1 MENKSTFKT
10 ALIMIAVLFST
21 LLGQLKAQ
29 IANNYPNDSLIQND
43 PNVVFTEMFEQ
54 NSVSNLLN
62 GVNGTYGAYTNI
74 TNPTNISFSSSVPP
88 GSNGTQSGKF
98 TTYHTSN
105 SVNATEIRKK
115 FTNTISD
122 SVFVRFY
129 VKYNDTHT
137 HHHSGIWLMGA
148 NPANSCFPCILTNT
162 TTPFVGDSAFA
173 LGAELTGST
182 MSPQTN
188 SRFALY
194 NKWRDMHPLNSG
206 IYDGNEFL
214 HSNPIDIINTTQWNC
229 IEVMLKLNNPT
240 TDSTGEAKLWINGQL
255 ITHLGKGFPNGAWN
269 QLNFTIG
276 TGTPFDGFRWRS
288 NPLVV
293 FNSIW
298 IKNYTYV
305 NSDPNPNDI
314 LYDHIVVA
322 KNYIGPISTNT
333 TGVNDINKP
342 SNITIYPNP
351 TNGNVN
357 FSQTINHITI
367 VNMFGQTVL
376 EATNVSNVSTESLND
391 GVYFIEADNGTYKLI
406 IKH

>member
-10 ALIMIAVLFST
+10 ALIMIAVLYST

-29 IANNYPNDSLIQND
+29 IANNYPNDLLIQND

-54 NSVSNLLN
+54 DSVSNLLI
-62 GVNGTYGAYTNI
+62 GYTNI
-74 TNPTNISFSSSVPP
+74 SNPTNISFSSSVPP

-105 SVNATEIRKK
+105 SVIATEIRKK

-129 VKYNDTHT
+129 VKYNNTHT
-137 HHHSGIWLMGA
+137 HHHSGIWLIGA
-148 NPANSCFPCILTNT
+148 NPANSCFPCILTGSS
-162 TTPFVGDSAFA
+162 TPFVSDSAFS

-182 MSPQTN
+182 INPQTN

-194 NKWRDMHPLNSG
+194 NKWMGMHPLNSG
-206 IYDGNEFL
+206 LYYGNEFL

-229 IEVMLKLNNPT
+229 IEVMLKVNNPT

-255 ITHLGKGFPNGAWN
+255 ITHLGKGLPNGVWN

-276 TGTPFDGFRWRS
+276 TGTPFNGFRWRS

-305 NSDPNPNDI
+305 SSDPNPNDI

-322 KNYIGPISTNT
+322 KKYIGPISTNN
-333 TGVNDINKP
+333 TGVNDIDNQKD
-342 SNITIYPNP
+342 ITLYPNP
-351 TNGNVN
+351 ADDFIN
-357 FSQTINHITI
+357 FSTMIKKLSIANI
-367 VNMFGQTVL
+367 FGQVIFQ
-376 EATNVSNVSTESLND
+376 SNDISNISTKSLID
-391 GVYFIEADNGTYKLI
+391 GLYIIKADNRTYKLI
-406 IKH
+406 VKH

>member
-29 IANNYPNDSLIQND
+29 IANNYPNDLLIQND

-54 NSVSNLLN
+54 GTVSNLLI
-62 GVNGTYGAYTNI
+62 GYTNI
-74 TNPTNISFSSSVPP
+74 SNPTNISFSSSVPP
-88 GSNGTQSGKF
+88 GSKGTQSGKF

-105 SVNATEIRKK
+105 SVIATEIRKK

-137 HHHSGIWLMGA
+137 HHHSGIWLIGA
-148 NPANSCFPCILTNT
+148 NPANSCFPCIMTGSS
-162 TTPFVGDSAFA
+162 TPFVSDSVFS

-182 MSPQTN
+182 INPQTN

-194 NKWRDMHPLNSG
+194 NKWMGMHPLNSG
-206 IYDGNEFL
+206 LYYGNEFL
-214 HSNPIDIINTTQWNC
+214 HSNPIDLINTTQWNC

-255 ITHLGKGFPNGAWN
+255 ITHLGKGLPNGVWN
-269 QLNFTIG
+269 QLDFTIG
-276 TGTPFDGFRWRS
+276 TGTPFNGFRWRS

-322 KNYIGPISTNT
+322 KKYIGPISTNT
-333 TGVNDINKP
+333 TGVNDIDNQED
-342 SNITIYPNP
+342 ITLYPNP
-351 TNGNVN
+351 ADEFVN
-357 FSQTINHITI
+357 FSTMIKKLSIANI
-367 VNMFGQTVL
+367 FGQVIFQ
-376 EATNVSNVSTESLND
+376 ANDISNISTKSLID
-391 GVYFIEADNGTYKLI
+391 GLYIIKADNRTYKLI
-406 IKH
+406 ITH

>member
-1 MENKSTFKT
+1 MKKKSPFNFTFI
-10 ALIMIAVLFST
+10 LSVILFLSHVDNSV
-21 LLGQLKAQ
+21 AQ
-29 IANNYPNDSLIQND
+29 IANSYPNDSNIQTD

-54 NSVSNLLN
+54 DSVSNLLS
-62 GVNGTYGAYTNI
+62 GYTNL

-105 SVNATEIRKK
+105 SVRATEIRKQ

-129 VKYNDTHT
+129 VKYNDTHI
-137 HHHSGIWLMGA
+137 HHHSGIWLIGA
-148 NPANSCFPCILTNT
+148 NPANSCFPCILTGSS
-162 TTPFVGDSAFA
+162 TPFVSDSVFS

-182 MSPQTN
+182 INPQTN

-194 NKWRDMHPLNSG
+194 NKWMGMHPLNSG
-206 IYDGNEFL
+206 IYYGNEFL

-276 TGTPFDGFRWRS
+276 AGTPFDGFRWRL

-298 IKNYTYV
+298 IKNYTDVY
-305 NSDPNPNDI
+305 SDPNPNDI

-333 TGVNDINKP
+333 MGVNDIDNQKD
-342 SNITIYPNP
+342 ITFYPNP
-351 TNGNVN
+351 ANEIVN
-357 FSQTINHITI
+357 FSSIIENLSIKNI
-367 VNMFGQTVL
+367 FGQIVL
-376 EATNVSNVSTESLND
+376 QAKGISNISTEALKD
-391 GVYFIEADNGTYKLI
+391 GLYIIQADSRIYKLI